1 MQMAKGK
8 KTKKQLKKI
17 AKKVVKKM
25 AKKSSA
31 SNKPLT
37 ADEQSKQIEMMK
49 TILSRQPNPAMA
61 LDPQYRDLI
70 QKNQQLNEMK
80 NQKEYYLNSM
90 KATIEADQERIKKMN
105 QQEKE
110 LKDLDRDNKR
120 KAALQKQAEKLEDKK
135 EEAVYQRERIERKNE
150 IGEMEK
156 EMLNI
161 NSQIKRMQRDNERME
176 AEIKGKGAY
185 NQLQQKKDELKDIQ
199 NQKRVLE
206 QVMASDEFK
215 QADQKLAD
223 TMLNVELEKLKLEQ
237 QREIYKRQKEIV
249 DEELKAGAMLR
260 AAREYK
266 LPRESR
272 PKKDE
277 LGHIIY
283 KKDQQGQV
291 MKDILGKP
299 IPVMEKDPL
308 TSEIVKDRKELE
320 ALEGRRLELEQLM
333 KQFQEDYKMKSS
345 MKEKIASAKVANTVQ
360 EVQLQALQGF
370 NKKQEDANAS
380 RELSDQLKNELIAQA
395 NNELR
400 LDYEKQRNKQL
411 LEEQNLQRRS
421 EYLNFR
427 EQQMDRPERIYE
439 QSMIAN
445 KQIEL
450 DNRKRMNDLREQEIK
465 AKELEQR
472 HAKRL
477 HTMNAVASHSTQISP
492 ETIGQVVAQIN
503 DQEEARAKA
512 DMPKVFLLN
521 ENEALKERLD
531 KEFESQSRSLY
542 TGMLVNSGLG
552 GDVDG
557 DSSIEAIRGANRLIE
572 YALDHFA
579 LPEQGNAQT
588 SVQQFVTSDAIK
600 NFFNA

>member
-25 AKKSSA
+25 AKRSAA

-110 LKDLDRDNKR
+110 LKDLNRDNKR

-176 AEIKGKGAY
+176 AEIKGKGVY

-283 KKDQQGQV
+283 KKDQQGNV

-380 RELSDQLKNELIAQA
+380 RELSDQLKNELMAQA

-411 LEEQNLQRRS
+411 LEEQDLQRRS
-421 EYLNFR
+421 EYLNLR
-427 EQQMDRPERIYE
+427 EQQMNQPERIYE

-542 TGMLVNSGLG
+542 TGMLVNSGLS

-579 LPEQGNAQT
+579 IPEQGNAQT

>member
-25 AKKSSA
+25 AKRSAA

-49 TILSRQPNPAMA
+49 TILSRQPNPVMA

-80 NQKEYYLNSM
+80 NQKEYYLNNM
-90 KATIEADQERIKKMN
+90 KAAIEADQERLKKMN

-110 LKDLDRDNKR
+110 LKDLNRDNKR
-120 KAALQKQAEKLEDKK
+120 KAALQKQAEKLQDKK

-161 NSQIKRMQRDNERME
+161 NSQIKRMQRDNEQME
-176 AEIKGKGAY
+176 AEIKGKGVY

-223 TMLNVELEKLKLEQ
+223 AMMNTELEKLKLEQ

-249 DEELKAGAMLR
+249 AEETKATAMMR
-260 AAREYK
+260 AAKEYRY
-266 LPRESR
+266 PTTTR
-272 PKKDE
+272 PKRDE
-277 LGHIIY
+277 HGQIIY
-283 KKDQQGQV
+283 EKDHQGNVKKDV
-291 MKDILGKP
+291 RGKP

-308 TSEIVKDRKELE
+308 SSEIMKDRMELE
-320 ALEGRRLELEQLM
+320 ALEGRRLELEQYM

-380 RELSDQLKNELIAQA
+380 HELSEQLKNELMAQA

-411 LEEQNLQRRS
+411 LEEQDLQRKR
-421 EYLNFR
+421 EYLNLR
-427 EQQMDRPERIYE
+427 EQQMNQPERQYE
-439 QSMIAN
+439 QAMIAN

-492 ETIGQVVAQIN
+492 ETIGQVIAQIN

-531 KEFESQSRSLY
+531 KAFESQSRSLY
-542 TGMLVNSGLG
+542 NGMLVNSGLG

-572 YALDHFA
+572 YALDHFDI
-579 LPEQGNAQT
+579 PEQGNPLT
-588 SVQQFVTSDAIK
+588 SVQQFIASDEIK
-600 NFFNA
+600 NFFKT

>member
-25 AKKSSA
+25 AKRSAA

-110 LKDLDRDNKR
+110 LKDLNRDNKR
-120 KAALQKQAEKLEDKK
+120 KAALQKQAEKLQDKK
-135 EEAVYQRERIERKNE
+135 EEAVYQRQRIERKNE
-150 IGEMEK
+150 IGEMEQ

-176 AEIKGKGAY
+176 AEIKGKGVY

-266 LPRESR
+266 LPRDSR

-283 KKDQQGQV
+283 KKDQQGNV

-411 LEEQNLQRRS
+411 LEEQDLQRRS
-421 EYLNFR
+421 EYLNLR
-427 EQQMDRPERIYE
+427 EQQMNQPERIYE

-492 ETIGQVVAQIN
+492 ETIGQVIAQIN

-531 KEFESQSRSLY
+531 KAFESQSRSLY
-542 TGMLVNSGLG
+542 NGMLVNSGLG

>member
-25 AKKSSA
+25 AKRSAA

-80 NQKEYYLNSM
+80 NQKEYYLNNM
-90 KATIEADQERIKKMN
+90 KAAIEADQERIKKMN

-110 LKDLDRDNKR
+110 LKDLNRDNKR

-135 EEAVYQRERIERKNE
+135 EEAVYQRQRIERKNE

-161 NSQIKRMQRDNERME
+161 NSQIKRMQRDNEQME
-176 AEIKGKGAY
+176 AQIKGKGVY

-283 KKDQQGQV
+283 KKDQQGNV

-380 RELSDQLKNELIAQA
+380 RELSDQLKNELISQA

-411 LEEQNLQRRS
+411 LEEQDLQRRS
-421 EYLNFR
+421 EYLNLR
-427 EQQMDRPERIYE
+427 EQQMNQPERIYE

-492 ETIGQVVAQIN
+492 ETIGQVIAQIN

-531 KEFESQSRSLY
+531 KAFESQSRSLY
-542 TGMLVNSGLG
+542 NGMLVNSGLG

>member
-25 AKKSSA
+25 AKRSAA

-49 TILSRQPNPAMA
+49 TILSRQPNPVMA

-110 LKDLDRDNKR
+110 LKDLNRDNKR

-135 EEAVYQRERIERKNE
+135 EEAVYQRQRIERKNE

-176 AEIKGKGAY
+176 AEIKGKGVY

-223 TMLNVELEKLKLEQ
+223 AMMNIELEKLKLEQ

-283 KKDQQGQV
+283 KKDQKGNV

-380 RELSDQLKNELIAQA
+380 RELSDQLKNELMAQA

-411 LEEQNLQRRS
+411 LEEQDLQRKR
-421 EYLNFR
+421 EYLNLR
-427 EQQMDRPERIYE
+427 EQQMNQPERIYE

-521 ENEALKERLD
+521 ENHSPPRHP
-531 KEFESQSRSLY
+531 R
-542 TGMLVNSGLG
+542 
-552 GDVDG
+552 
-557 DSSIEAIRGANRLIE
+557 
-572 YALDHFA
+572 
-579 LPEQGNAQT
+579 
-588 SVQQFVTSDAIK
+588 
-600 NFFNA
+600 

>member
-25 AKKSSA
+25 AKKSAA

-80 NQKEYYLNSM
+80 NQKEYYLNNM

-110 LKDLDRDNKR
+110 LKDLNRDNKR

-135 EEAVYQRERIERKNE
+135 EEAVY
-150 IGEMEK
+150 
-156 EMLNI
+156 
-161 NSQIKRMQRDNERME
+161 SQIKRMQRDNERME
-176 AEIKGKGAY
+176 AEIKGKGVY

-266 LPRESR
+266 LPRDSR

-283 KKDQQGQV
+283 KKDKQGNV
-291 MKDILGKP
+291 MKDVLGKP

-380 RELSDQLKNELIAQA
+380 RELSDQLKNELMAQA

-411 LEEQNLQRRS
+411 LEEQDLQRRS
-421 EYLNFR
+421 EYLNLR
-427 EQQMDRPERIYE
+427 EQQMNQPERIYE

-531 KEFESQSRSLY
+531 KKFENQSRSLY
-542 TGMLVNSGLG
+542 NGMLANSGVG

-572 YALDHFA
+572 YALDHFDI
-579 LPEQGNAQT
+579 PEDGDPRAH
-588 SVQQFVTSDAIK
+588 VQQFVTSDAIK

>member
-25 AKKSSA
+25 AKRSAA

-80 NQKEYYLNSM
+80 NQKEYYLNNM

-110 LKDLDRDNKR
+110 LKDLNRDNKR

-135 EEAVYQRERIERKNE
+135 EEAVYQRQRIERKNE

-176 AEIKGKGAY
+176 AEIKGKGVY

-223 TMLNVELEKLKLEQ
+223 AMMNIELEKLKLEQ
-237 QREIYKRQKEIV
+237 QREIYKRQKGIV
-249 DEELKAGAMLR
+249 DEELKAGAMMR
-260 AAREYK
+260 AAKEYRYPTTSK
-266 LPRESR
+266 LKR
-272 PKKDE
+272 DE
-277 LGHIIY
+277 HGQIIY
-283 KKDQQGQV
+283 EKDQQGNV
-291 MKDILGKP
+291 KKNTHGNP
-299 IPVMEKDPL
+299 IPVMEGDPL
-308 TSEIVKDRKELE
+308 GSEIMKDRMELE
-320 ALEGRRLELEQLM
+320 ALEGRRLELEQYM

-360 EVQLQALQGF
+360 EVQVQALLGM
-370 NKKQEDANAS
+370 S
-380 RELSDQLKNELIAQA
+380 IAPA
-395 NNELR
+395 KTVR
-400 LDYEKQRNKQL
+400 L
-411 LEEQNLQRRS
+411 
-421 EYLNFR
+421 
-427 EQQMDRPERIYE
+427 
-439 QSMIAN
+439 
-445 KQIEL
+445 
-450 DNRKRMNDLREQEIK
+450 
-465 AKELEQR
+465 
-472 HAKRL
+472 
-477 HTMNAVASHSTQISP
+477 
-492 ETIGQVVAQIN
+492 GQFFVP
-503 DQEEARAKA
+503 R
-512 DMPKVFLLN
+512 
-521 ENEALKERLD
+521 
-531 KEFESQSRSLY
+531 
-542 TGMLVNSGLG
+542 
-552 GDVDG
+552 GD
-557 DSSIEAIRGANRLIE
+557 
-572 YALDHFA
+572 
-579 LPEQGNAQT
+579 
-588 SVQQFVTSDAIK
+588 
-600 NFFNA
+600 

>member
-25 AKKSSA
+25 AKKSAA

-80 NQKEYYLNSM
+80 NQKEYYLNNM

-110 LKDLDRDNKR
+110 LKDLNRDNKR

-176 AEIKGKGAY
+176 AEIKGKGVY

-283 KKDQQGQV
+283 KKDQQGNV

-370 NKKQEDANAS
+370 NKKQEDANTS
-380 RELSDQLKNELIAQA
+380 RELSDQLKNELMAQA

-411 LEEQNLQRRS
+411 LEEQDLQRRS
-421 EYLNFR
+421 EYLNLR
-427 EQQMDRPERIYE
+427 EQQMNQPERIYE

-492 ETIGQVVAQIN
+492 ETIGQVIAQIN

-531 KEFESQSRSLY
+531 KAFESQSRSLY
-542 TGMLVNSGLG
+542 NGMLVNSGLG

-572 YALDHFA
+572 YALDHFDI
-579 LPEQGNAQT
+579 PEDGDPRAH
-588 SVQQFVTSDAIK
+588 VQQFVTSDAIK
-600 NFFNA
+600 NFFKT

>member
-25 AKKSSA
+25 AKKSAA

-80 NQKEYYLNSM
+80 NQKEYYLNNM

-110 LKDLDRDNKR
+110 LKDLNRDNKR

-176 AEIKGKGAY
+176 AEIKGKGVY

-283 KKDQQGQV
+283 KKDQQGNV

-380 RELSDQLKNELIAQA
+380 RELSDQLKNELMAQA

-411 LEEQNLQRRS
+411 LEEQDLQRRS
-421 EYLNFR
+421 EYLNLR
-427 EQQMDRPERIYE
+427 EQQMNQPERIYE

-492 ETIGQVVAQIN
+492 ETIGQVIAQIN

-531 KEFESQSRSLY
+531 KAFESQSRSLY
-542 TGMLVNSGLG
+542 NGMLVNSGLG

-572 YALDHFA
+572 YALDHFDI
-579 LPEQGNAQT
+579 PEDGDPRAH
-588 SVQQFVTSDAIK
+588 VQQFVTSDAIK

>member
-25 AKKSSA
+25 AKRSAA

-80 NQKEYYLNSM
+80 NQKEYYLNNM
-90 KATIEADQERIKKMN
+90 KAAIEADQERIKKMN

-110 LKDLDRDNKR
+110 LKDLNRDNKR

-176 AEIKGKGAY
+176 AEIKGKGVY

-380 RELSDQLKNELIAQA
+380 RELSDQLKNELMAQA

-411 LEEQNLQRRS
+411 LEEQDLQRKR
-421 EYLNFR
+421 EYLNLR
-427 EQQMDRPERIYE
+427 EQQMNQPERQYE

-450 DNRKRMNDLREQEIK
+450 DNIKQMNDLREQEIK

-531 KEFESQSRSLY
+531 KAFESQSRSLY
-542 TGMLVNSGLG
+542 NGMLVNSGLG

>member
-25 AKKSSA
+25 AKKSAA

-80 NQKEYYLNSM
+80 NQKEYYLNNM

-110 LKDLDRDNKR
+110 LKDLNRDNKR

-135 EEAVYQRERIERKNE
+135 EEAVYQRQRIERKNE
-150 IGEMEK
+150 IGEMEQ

-176 AEIKGKGAY
+176 AEIKGKGVY

-215 QADQKLAD
+215 HADQKLAD

-249 DEELKAGAMLR
+249 DEELKAGAMMR
-260 AAREYK
+260 AAKEYRYPTTSK
-266 LPRESR
+266 LKR
-272 PKKDE
+272 DE
-277 LGHIIY
+277 HGQIIY
-283 KKDQQGQV
+283 EKDQQGNV
-291 MKDILGKP
+291 KKNTHGNP
-299 IPVMEKDPL
+299 IPVMEGDPL
-308 TSEIVKDRKELE
+308 GSEIMKDRMELE

-380 RELSDQLKNELIAQA
+380 RELSDQLKNELMAQA

-411 LEEQNLQRRS
+411 LEEQDLQRRS
-421 EYLNFR
+421 EYLNLR
-427 EQQMDRPERIYE
+427 EQQMNQPERIYE

-512 DMPKVFLLN
+512 DMPKALLLN
-521 ENEALKERLD
+521 TNEALKERLD
-531 KEFESQSRSLY
+531 KTFESQSRSLY

-572 YALDHFA
+572 YALGHFDI
-579 LPEQGNAQT
+579 PEDGDPRAH
-588 SVQQFVTSDAIK
+588 VQQFVTSDAIK

>member
-25 AKKSSA
+25 AKRSAA

-49 TILSRQPNPAMA
+49 TILSRQPNPVMA

-80 NQKEYYLNSM
+80 NQKEYYLNNM

-110 LKDLDRDNKR
+110 LKDLNRDNKR

-176 AEIKGKGAY
+176 AEIKGKGVY

-215 QADQKLAD
+215 HADQKLAD

-283 KKDQQGQV
+283 KKDQQGKV

-380 RELSDQLKNELIAQA
+380 RELSDQLKNELMAQA

-411 LEEQNLQRRS
+411 LEEQDLQRRS
-421 EYLNFR
+421 EYLNLR
-427 EQQMDRPERIYE
+427 EQQMNQPERIYE

-531 KEFESQSRSLY
+531 KAFESQSRSLY
-542 TGMLVNSGLG
+542 NGMLVNSGLG

>member
-25 AKKSSA
+25 AKRSAA

-80 NQKEYYLNSM
+80 NQKEYYLNNM

-110 LKDLDRDNKR
+110 LKDLNRDNKR

-176 AEIKGKGAY
+176 AEIKGKGVY

-215 QADQKLAD
+215 HADQKLAD
-223 TMLNVELEKLKLEQ
+223 TMLNTELEKLKLEQ

-283 KKDQQGQV
+283 KKDKQGNV
-291 MKDILGKP
+291 MKDVLGKP

-370 NKKQEDANAS
+370 NKKQEDANTS
-380 RELSDQLKNELIAQA
+380 RELSDQLKNELMAQA

-411 LEEQNLQRRS
+411 LEEQDLQRRS
-421 EYLNFR
+421 EYLNLR
-427 EQQMDRPERIYE
+427 EQQMNQPERIYE

-579 LPEQGNAQT
+579 IPEDGDPRAH
-588 SVQQFVTSDAIK
+588 VQQFVTSDAIK

>member
-25 AKKSSA
+25 AKRSAA

-80 NQKEYYLNSM
+80 NQKEYYLNNM

-110 LKDLDRDNKR
+110 LKDLNRDNKR

-135 EEAVYQRERIERKNE
+135 EEAVYQRQRIERKNE

-176 AEIKGKGAY
+176 AEIKGKGVY

-266 LPRESR
+266 LPRDSR

-283 KKDQQGQV
+283 KKDQQGNV

-411 LEEQNLQRRS
+411 LEEQDLQRRS
-421 EYLNFR
+421 EYLNLR
-427 EQQMDRPERIYE
+427 EQQMNQPERIYE

-492 ETIGQVVAQIN
+492 ETIGQVIAQIN

-531 KEFESQSRSLY
+531 KAFESQSRSLY
-542 TGMLVNSGLG
+542 NGMLVNSGLG

-579 LPEQGNAQT
+579 IPEQGNAQT

>member
-25 AKKSSA
+25 AKRSAA

-49 TILSRQPNPAMA
+49 TILSRQPNPVMA

-80 NQKEYYLNSM
+80 NQKEYYLNNM
-90 KATIEADQERIKKMN
+90 KAAIEADQERIKKMN

-110 LKDLDRDNKR
+110 LKDLNRDNKR

-150 IGEMEK
+150 IGEMEQ

-176 AEIKGKGAY
+176 AEIKGKGVY

-283 KKDQQGQV
+283 KKDQQGNV

-380 RELSDQLKNELIAQA
+380 RELSDQLKNELMAQA

-411 LEEQNLQRRS
+411 LEEQDLQRKR
-421 EYLNFR
+421 EYLNLR
-427 EQQMDRPERIYE
+427 EQQMNQPERQYE

-450 DNRKRMNDLREQEIK
+450 DNIKQMNDLREQEIK

-531 KEFESQSRSLY
+531 KAFESQSRSLY
-542 TGMLVNSGLG
+542 NGMLVNSGLG

-572 YALDHFA
+572 YALGHFA

>member
-25 AKKSSA
+25 AKRSAA

-80 NQKEYYLNSM
+80 NQKEYYLNNM
-90 KATIEADQERIKKMN
+90 KAAIEADQERIKKMN

-110 LKDLDRDNKR
+110 LKDLNRDNKR

-135 EEAVYQRERIERKNE
+135 EEAVYQRQRIERKNE
-150 IGEMEK
+150 IGEMEQ

-176 AEIKGKGAY
+176 AEIKGKGVY

-283 KKDQQGQV
+283 KKDQQGNV

-411 LEEQNLQRRS
+411 LEEQDLQRRS
-421 EYLNFR
+421 EYLNLR
-427 EQQMDRPERIYE
+427 EQQMNQPERIYE

-492 ETIGQVVAQIN
+492 ETIGQVIAQIN

-531 KEFESQSRSLY
+531 KAFESQSRSLY
-542 TGMLVNSGLG
+542 NGMLVNSGLG

>member
-25 AKKSSA
+25 AKRSAA

-80 NQKEYYLNSM
+80 NQKEYYLNNM

-110 LKDLDRDNKR
+110 LKDLNRDNKR

-135 EEAVYQRERIERKNE
+135 EEAVYQRQRIERKNE

-176 AEIKGKGAY
+176 AEIKGKGVY

-215 QADQKLAD
+215 HADQKLAD

-249 DEELKAGAMLR
+249 DEELKAGAMMR
-260 AAREYK
+260 AAKEYRYPTTSK
-266 LPRESR
+266 LKR
-272 PKKDE
+272 DE
-277 LGHIIY
+277 HGQIIY
-283 KKDQQGQV
+283 EKDQQGNV
-291 MKDILGKP
+291 MKDVLGKP

-380 RELSDQLKNELIAQA
+380 RELSEQLKNELMAQA

-411 LEEQNLQRRS
+411 LEEQDLQRRS
-421 EYLNFR
+421 EYLNLR
-427 EQQMDRPERIYE
+427 EQQMNQPERIYE

-512 DMPKVFLLN
+512 DMPKALLLN
-521 ENEALKERLD
+521 TNEALKERLD
-531 KEFESQSRSLY
+531 KTFESQSRSLY
-542 TGMLVNSGLG
+542 NGMLVNSGLG

-557 DSSIEAIRGANRLIE
+557 DSSEEAIRGANRLIE
-572 YALDHFA
+572 YALGHFDI
-579 LPEQGNAQT
+579 PEDGDPRAH
-588 SVQQFVTSDAIK
+588 VQQFVTSDAIK

>member
-25 AKKSSA
+25 AKRSAA

-80 NQKEYYLNSM
+80 NQKEYYLNNM

-110 LKDLDRDNKR
+110 LKDLNRDNKR

-176 AEIKGKGAY
+176 AEIKGKGVY

-215 QADQKLAD
+215 HADQKLAD

-283 KKDQQGQV
+283 KKDQQGNV

-380 RELSDQLKNELIAQA
+380 RELSDQLKNELMAQA

-411 LEEQNLQRRS
+411 LEEQDLQRRS
-421 EYLNFR
+421 EYLNLR
-427 EQQMDRPERIYE
+427 EQQMNQPERIYE

-531 KEFESQSRSLY
+531 KAFESQSRSLY
-542 TGMLVNSGLG
+542 NGMLVNSGLG

>member
-25 AKKSSA
+25 AKRSAA

-80 NQKEYYLNSM
+80 NQKEYYLNNM

-110 LKDLDRDNKR
+110 LKDLNRDNKR

-135 EEAVYQRERIERKNE
+135 EEAVYQRQRIERKNE

-176 AEIKGKGAY
+176 AEIKGKGVY

-333 KQFQEDYKMKSS
+333 KQFQEDYRMKSS

-411 LEEQNLQRRS
+411 LEEQDLQRRS
-421 EYLNFR
+421 EYLNLR
-427 EQQMDRPERIYE
+427 EQQMNQPERIYE

-492 ETIGQVVAQIN
+492 ETIGQVIAQIN

-531 KEFESQSRSLY
+531 KAFESQSRSLY
-542 TGMLVNSGLG
+542 NGMLVNSGLG